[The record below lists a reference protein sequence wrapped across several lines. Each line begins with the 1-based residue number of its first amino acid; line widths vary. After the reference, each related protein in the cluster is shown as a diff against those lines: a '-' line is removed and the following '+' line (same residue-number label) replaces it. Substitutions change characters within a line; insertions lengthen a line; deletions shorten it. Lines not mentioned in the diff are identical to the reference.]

1 MRART
6 KNGHD
11 FFAVSSLMQKAIR
24 RGDVTL
30 ASRAVCELL
39 PKYGNYVWNRLLVVS
54 AEDCSELVTGEVM
67 ACYLAWCKLNDA
79 NPRSQRIEEDGKP
92 GRGPRSD
99 MAWDGP
105 RGGQKKGS
113 RVFFMKAVVLLCK
126 AVHCRDAD
134 EIGLLVAD
142 RLPEKE
148 FTRALRQ
155 AVKEMDVDEPI
166 EIPDYVYDVH
176 TRRGKREGK
185 TREDFLRQEHAVM
198 DKSMFLNFDEMVDAW
213 GYIEP
218 VIDWD

>member
-11 FFAVSSLMQKAIR
+11 FFAVSSLMQKSLR

-39 PKYGNYVWNRLLVVS
+39 PKYANYVWNRLLVVS

-67 ACYLAWCKLNDA
+67 ACYLAWCKLNDDR
-79 NPRSQRIEEDGKP
+79 PRSQRTEEGKP
-92 GRGPRSD
+92 GRGPASD
-99 MAWDGP
+99 MGWDGP
-105 RGGQKKGS
+105 RGGMKKGS
-113 RVFFMKAVVLLCK
+113 RVFFMKAVVLLAK
-126 AVHCRDAD
+126 AKHSRDAD

-148 FTRALRQ
+148 FVRALRH
-155 AVKEMDVDEPI
+155 AVKEIDGNEPL
-166 EIPDYVYDVH
+166 EIPEWVFDVH
-176 TRRGKREGK
+176 TSRGKRMGK

-198 DKSMFLNFDEMVDAW
+198 DATMFLNFDDMVNAW

-218 VIDWD
+218 AIDWGD